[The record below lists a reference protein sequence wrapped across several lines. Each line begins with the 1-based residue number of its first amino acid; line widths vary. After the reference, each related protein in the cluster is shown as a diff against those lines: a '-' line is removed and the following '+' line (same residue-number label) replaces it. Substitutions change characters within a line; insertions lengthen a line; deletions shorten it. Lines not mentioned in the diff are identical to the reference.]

1 MSNPQKKPFSRSD
14 LECPEYRARLM
25 RKLNCLIAVLE
36 VACAKV
42 RRSLR
47 EPDADEDRLLRIQ
60 DNLSETLT
68 VCQRAKSALERREK
82 LPDGLPEQITR
93 LTLPPERGADEA
105 IDNPSPFDNGVIHPH
120 RGARVEMSSEAELAS
135 FKARGPITPAELAA
149 TDFEDLQ
156 KRLQS

>member
-1 MSNPQKKPFSRSD
+1 MSDPQKKPFSRSD

-47 EPDADEDRLLRIQ
+47 EPDADEERLLRIQ

-82 LPDGLPEQITR
+82 LPEGLPEQITQ

-105 IDNPSPFDNGVIHPH
+105 IDNPSPFGDGVVYPH
-120 RGARVEMSSEAELAS
+120 RGARVEMSSEAEMAR
-135 FKARGPITPAELAA
+135 FRARGPITAAELAA

>member
-1 MSNPQKKPFSRSD
+1 MSDPQKKPFSRSD

-47 EPDADEDRLLRIQ
+47 EPEADEERLLRIQ

-82 LPDGLPEQITR
+82 LPEGLPEQITQ
-93 LTLPPERGADEA
+93 LTLPPERGAEEA
-105 IDNPSPFDNGVIHPH
+105 IENPSPFGDGVIHPH
-120 RGARVEMSSEAELAS
+120 RGARVEMSSEAELAR
-135 FKARGPITPAELAA
+135 FRARGPITSAELAA
-149 TDFEDLQ
+149 TDFDDLA
-156 KRLQS
+156 KRLQD